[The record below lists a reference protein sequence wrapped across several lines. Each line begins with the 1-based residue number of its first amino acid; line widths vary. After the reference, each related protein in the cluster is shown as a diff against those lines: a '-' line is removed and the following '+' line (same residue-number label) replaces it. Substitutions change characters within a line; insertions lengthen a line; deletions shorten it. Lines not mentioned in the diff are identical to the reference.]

1 VLEIDPVF
9 SKVEASAT
17 LAINERARALRA
29 AGETVWHFGF
39 GESPFPVPAPMQAA
53 LRDAAGEKGYLPSEG
68 LPELRQAAADF
79 LRRQWG
85 CEFRPEQ
92 IVVGPGSKEL
102 IFDLLAI
109 LPGSVLVPVPAWVSY
124 GPQAQLLRRRFV
136 PIPTSREAGYRLDP
150 ASLQSACR
158 ANPGQKVLILNNPVN
173 PTGTVYGEDDL
184 RRIAEIC
191 RAEDVVVIADEI
203 YGLVN
208 FGLVDRVSL
217 AAILPERTIITTGL
231 SKVFAAGGWRLG
243 IAAIPA
249 AFDALRA
256 PLRAMISE
264 TFSAVSAPVQ
274 YGAIPAFEFGEQIR
288 AHVETATAIHAAA
301 SSYVHERLINAGLTC
316 PRGEGAFYLFPDFDN
331 QREALARRGV
341 TTGAGLA
348 SSLLEDGRVATLP
361 AGAFF
366 LPESHLGLRL
376 AVVDFNGSRAFEV
389 FPQET
394 DPHTLFP
401 NLVAGCDALQRYVE
415 GLAS

>member
-1 VLEIDPVF
+1 VLEIDKVF
-9 SKVEASAT
+9 TTVEASAT

-39 GESPFPVPAPMQAA
+39 GESPFPVPEPMQAA
-53 LRDAAGEKGYLPSEG
+53 LRDAAGEKAYLPSEG

-79 LRRQWG
+79 LCAHWG
-85 CEFRPEQ
+85 CEFRLEQ

-109 LPGSVLVPVPAWVSY
+109 LPGSVLVPAPAWVSY
-124 GPQAQLLRRRFV
+124 GPQARLLRRRFV

-173 PTGTVYGEDDL
+173 PTGTVYGEEDL
-184 RRIAEIC
+184 RRLAEVC

-203 YGLVN
+203 YGHVN
-208 FGLVDRVSL
+208 FGLVDQVSL
-217 AAILPERTIITTGL
+217 AAILPERTIVTTGL

-264 TFSAVSAPVQ
+264 TFSAVAAPVQ
-274 YGAIPAFEFGEQIR
+274 YGAIPAFEFGAQIR
-288 AHVETATAIHAAA
+288 AHVEKAAAIHAAA
-301 SSYVHERLINAGLTC
+301 SSYVHERLINAGLNC

-331 QREALARRGV
+331 QREALTRLSV

-348 SSLLEDGRVATLP
+348 SSLLEDARVATLP
-361 AGAFF
+361 AEAFF
-366 LPESHLGLRL
+366 LPATHLGLRL
-376 AVVDFNGSRAFEV
+376 AVVDFDGSKAFKV
-389 FPQET
+389 FPQEV
-394 DPHTLFP
+394 DPQTLFP

-415 GLAS
+415 LLAS